1 MRTAGRTGR
10 GSDAMDQI
18 IEKFLG
24 YLQYERNVSPGTLS
38 EYKRDIEQFQEFL
51 APPGEKTMPLGAV
64 DHHVVREYMNWMY
77 DKRFAKVY
85 IARRLSSLRT
95 FFKYCLREKI
105 VNRNPA
111 KLVNSPK
118 IPKRVTQVMTPT
130 ELNTFLD
137 NLGGV
142 GEQSRRH
149 RKLTAH
155 SEQDTRILLKRD
167 RAILELLYAS
177 GLRVSEVVGLT
188 VGNVDRQGQMLRV
201 LGKGRKERVVPFG
214 SKASA
219 ALEAYW
225 PVRDEILARPRV
237 KADYEAVFL
246 NHMGGRLTKRSV
258 HLLVKKYAR
267 LASVNWD
274 LHPHSLRHA
283 FATHLLADGA
293 DLRAIQELL
302 GHVSLSTTQRY
313 TQASIGQLM
322 DVYDKAHPHA

>member
-1 MRTAGRTGR
+1 MK
-10 GSDAMDQI
+10 QI
-18 IEKFLG
+18 IEKFLQ
-24 YLQYERNVSPGTLS
+24 YLQYERNVSPGTVA
-38 EYKRDIEQFQEFL
+38 EYKRDIEQFQHFL
-51 APPGEKTMPLGAV
+51 TPPGEKRMPLKEV

-95 FFKYCLREKI
+95 FFNYCMRENY
-105 VNRNPA
+105 VTRNPA
-111 KLVNSPK
+111 KLVNAPK
-118 IPKRVTQVMTPT
+118 IPKRVTQVQTAA
-130 ELNTFLD
+130 ELNAFLD
-137 NLGGV
+137 NLGSI
-142 GEQSRRH
+142 GEQARRR

-155 SEQDTRILLKRD
+155 SEYDTRILLKRD

-177 GLRVSEVVGLT
+177 GLRVSEIVGLS
-188 VGNVDRQGQMLRV
+188 VGKLDRQGQMVRV

-214 SKASA
+214 AKART

-225 PVRDEILARPRV
+225 PLRDELLSQAHG

-246 NHMGGRLTKRSV
+246 NHRGGRLTRRSV
-258 HLLVKKYAR
+258 YTLVKKYAR

-313 TQASIGQLM
+313 TQASIRQLM
-322 DVYDKAHPHA
+322 EVYDKAHPHA